1 MYDYSYEASERLGNF
16 VGLEVNIYISFLP
29 FSDPPQCVDRNDQ
42 WKHILKMSLFLCRHL
57 N

>member
-29 FSDPPQCVDRNDQ
+29 FSDPPQCVDRNDR